1 MSQTYLDISPLP
13 TILYGTE
20 IETKIFISYTWTK
33 IILFHTKYWFNT
45 INNWREKSKDQK
57 EKVSIVSGYYRLYNV
72 CRRSNIRR
80 LQIAKIA
87 ISTIPHN
94 LWYAEP
100 GSREKWKWQMK
111 DNYIHLWKNEPK
123 QTNKQTNNT
132 WLLLSHYYPAII
144 KLPAHHS
151 WKHWLSLNRTRFQL
165 ILPVRSQKPPNFKVV
180 REW

>member
-1 MSQTYLDISPLP
+1 MSQTYLDISTLP

-20 IETKIFISYTWTK
+20 IEKKIFISYTWTK
-33 IILFHTKYWFNT
+33 TILFHTKYWFNT

-100 GSREKWKWQMK
+100 GRREKWKWQMK

-123 QTNKQTNNT
+123 QTNKQYLTT
-132 WLLLSHYYPAII
+132 SIPLLSCYNQAPGLTIPENI
-144 KLPAHHS
+144 G
-151 WKHWLSLNRTRFQL
+151 SLWIGQGF
-165 ILPVRSQKPPNFKVV
+165 S
-180 REW
+180 